1 MKATCLLLHGALLLP
16 LAAAAQLAATKPPVT
31 YHVGLTKAP
40 LYRSAADT
48 AGKPSRY
55 LFSQAEATVVGQFS
69 PRWVVVQQ
77 DGFFYLT
84 PAAKLP
90 DYDPADAEPLPLDP
104 RTRLITYEGVV
115 PVPGVTQADL
125 YARAAAWVAQTYT
138 PADTVTRQP
147 AQGELLVRG
156 ARPAV
161 LYRPFQGVPRPVF
174 AGAVRHTLTIY
185 VKDGRYK
192 YQLTNLAHRAGGAP
206 NLNSGGPLEQD
217 RANLFG
223 YLGLGSQKSWEDL
236 KVAATRDARHLTE
249 SLQLALTGQKAPAT
263 PPKKTAPVVKDPR
276 DF

>member
-1 MKATCLLLHGALLLP
+1 MKLRLLLGALLP
-16 LAAAAQLAATKPPVT
+16 LAAAAQTSEFIPPPLT
-31 YHVGLTKAP
+31 YHVGLQKAP
-40 LYRSAADT
+40 LYRVFADT
-48 AGKPSRY
+48 GRQRPSLY
-55 LFSQAEATVVGQFS
+55 LPSQTEVEVVQQLS
-69 PRWVVVQQ
+69 PRWVVIKRA
-77 DGFFYLT
+77 GFLYALPT
-84 PAAKLP
+84 AALP
-90 DYDPADAEPLPLDP
+90 DYDPADVNPLPLNP
-104 RTRLITYEGVV
+104 QTRRIAYEGVV
-115 PVPGVTQADL
+115 PVPGVSAADL

-192 YQLTNLAHRAGGAP
+192 YQLTDLAHRAAGGAP

-223 YLGLGSQKSWEDL
+223 YLGLGSQKPWEDL
-236 KVAATRDARHLTE
+236 KVAATREARHLTE
-249 SLQLALTGQKAPAT
+249 SLQLAMTGQKAPAA

>member
-125 YARAAAWVAQTYT
+125 YARAAAWVASAY
-138 PADTVTRQP
+138 PAGSAVLARQAP
-147 AQGELLVRG
+147 AEGELVVQG
-156 ARPAV
+156 TRPAAVYTLYAGV
-161 LYRPFQGVPRPVF
+161 LRPTYAGV
-174 AGAVRHTLTIY
+174 VRHTLTIY

-192 YQLTNLAHRAGGAP
+192 YVLTNLTHDALATP
-206 NLNSGGPLEQD
+206 NLNSGGPLEKEK
-217 RANLFG
+217 ANLYG
-223 YLGLGSQKSWEDL
+223 YAGLGSHKTWAELQTT
-236 KVAATRDARHLTE
+236 ATREARHLVA
-249 SLQLALTGQKAPAT
+249 SLEDAMTLHQ
-263 PPKKTAPVVKDPR
+263 PKVVKKPS